1 MRRTTSVAAG
11 VAHLVGPGSLKVI
24 NGHLAFSQTGQSP
37 IRLDPTALTSVTC
50 YGEVS
55 VSGPAMD
62 LLFRHGVPTAWL
74 TPGGTRCR
82 GRLARTDPTTTLTR
96 VRQHRV
102 FARPEARLEWGKA
115 VVVGKVDAMV
125 VAARH
130 FQRHGTATA
139 GPLMARLADF
149 AGRVPA
155 VESHDRL
162 LGVEG
167 AASAAWFEFFATLL
181 QPPWTFPG
189 RTRRPPTDP
198 VNALLSLG
206 YTWLLTRATARAEA
220 RGYEIYLGGLHEYRA
235 GRPSLSCDLIE
246 PLRVPA
252 VDRWVVA
259 VCNQRELMPDRFRE
273 EEGGGFKLQPGSFGR
288 TLHSW
293 ETYWGRGRS
302 GSRTGAL
309 AGRPRGTAEAV
320 GYSHSGR
327 GSATGRSLTSWVIC
341 M

>member
-37 IRLDPTALTSVTC
+37 LRLDPAALTSVTC
-50 YGEVS
+50 YGDVS
-55 VSGPAMD
+55 VSGPAFD

-82 GRLARTDPTTTLTR
+82 GRLARTDTTTTLTR

-102 FARPEARLEWGKA
+102 LARPEIRLEWAKA
-115 VVVGKVDAMV
+115 VVVGKIESMV
-125 VAARH
+125 AAARH
-130 FQRHGTATA
+130 FQRHGSAHA
-139 GPLMARLADF
+139 GPLMARLAEHAASVPLA
-149 AGRVPA
+149 AGHA
-155 VESHDRL
+155 QL

-167 AASAAWFEFFATLL
+167 AASAAWFEFFATLVRS
-181 QPPWTFPG
+181 PWSFPG

-198 VNALLSLG
+198 LNALLSIG

-252 VDRWVVA
+252 VDRWAVL
-259 VCNQRELMPDRFRE
+259 VCNQGDVTPSWFCQE
-273 EEGGGFKLQPGSFGR
+273 ESGGFRLQPGQFGR
-288 TLHSW
+288 TLHNWESYWVGAGLEAELESW
-293 ETYWGRGRS
+293 LDRLGELLRQRDDVPDGDS
-302 GSRTGAL
+302 PPDDL
-309 AGRPRGTAEAV
+309 
-320 GYSHSGR
+320 
-327 GSATGRSLTSWVIC
+327 
-341 M
+341 